1 MRTHNISRKFQVL
14 VALIAVFT
22 CGLPAIASALPATV
36 NLTVH
41 YQRPGGDY
49 QDWNLWIW
57 KNLTSGADVDVNS
70 NGVTFTSADDF
81 GKIAT
86 VKIEGMDKFEN
97 IGIIV
102 RKGAW
107 DSKDMGDDRFITNI
121 PDSGNVEIWL
131 RQGDPTIHYSIP
143 TTPIP
148 KNPAIELTKLYD
160 SPEFAAKYTYT
171 GNDLGV
177 TYTKAST
184 KLRVWAPTAKAVSVV
199 TYKEFDSPSSS
210 GTLIKMTYDTKGT
223 WVATLKGDQNGTVFN
238 YRVSVNN
245 TVNEAVDP
253 YVRAT
258 TVNGTRGV
266 IVNLDATDPKG
277 WSSSKPKFSGRPTDA
292 VIYELHVRDLSMDP
306 SSGIPAKNKGK
317 FLALTDLNTINNGQK
332 TGVAAI
338 KDLGVTHVELLPIF
352 DFATVNENLPT
363 FNWGYDPQNYNVPE
377 GSYSSDPTKPTA
389 RITELKS
396 AIMSLHKAGL
406 RVNMDVVY
414 NHVSNANT
422 FSQNLIVPGYFF
434 RRDDNGNL
442 TSGSGCGNDVASER
456 PMVRKFIVDSV
467 KFWATEYNM
476 DGFRFDLMGLMD
488 IQTINEI
495 TAMLKK
501 IDPTILVI
509 GEGWNMGTL
518 PPEKKANQLN
528 IAQLPGV
535 AHFNDQIRDGI
546 KGSVFD
552 AADNGFATGKFTAKM
567 NVMAGIVG
575 NTDYSTDIMTKWTTT
590 APGQSVNY
598 VESHDNM
605 TLVDKIT
612 ASVKDA
618 TPADIAQLS
627 RLASS
632 IAFLSQGMPFMQ
644 AGQEFLRSKGGDPN
658 SYKSSDLVNSLKW
671 GTQTTHK
678 ATVKYFKGLIAL
690 RKAHPAFRMA
700 TTELVR
706 KNLKFLTS
714 PEGTIAY
721 LLNGAAVKDSAGT
734 LVVIH
739 NANTTPQTISLPK
752 SGSWS
757 VHVEADRAGTS
768 VLRKISGDSVV
779 VAPRSTLV
787 ITQ

>member
-1 MRTHNISRKFQVL
+1 MRTHNLSKKIQVL
-14 VALIAVFT
+14 VALFAVFT
-22 CGLPAIASALPATV
+22 VGLPAIASAMPATV

-86 VKIEGMDKFEN
+86 VKIEGMEKFEN
-97 IGIIV
+97 LGIIV

-107 DSKDMGDDRFITNI
+107 DSKDFGDDRFISNI
-121 PDSGNVEIWL
+121 PDNGNVEIWL

-148 KNPAIELTKLYD
+148 ANPAIEFAKLYD

-177 TYTKAST
+177 TYTKTST

-199 TYKEFDSPSSS
+199 TYKEPDAPYSS
-210 GTLIKMTYDTKGT
+210 GVLTKMTYDTKGT

-238 YRVSVNN
+238 YRVSVND
-245 TVNEAVDP
+245 TLNEAVDP

-277 WSSSKPKFSGRPTDA
+277 WSTSKPKFSGKPTDA
-292 VIYELHVRDLSMDP
+292 VIYELHVRDLSMDQ
-306 SSGIPAKNKGK
+306 SSGIPAAHKGK
-317 FLALTDLNTINNGQK
+317 FLALTDLSTSNSGQK
-332 TGVAAI
+332 TGVSAI

-377 GSYSSDPTKPTA
+377 GSYSSDPKNPTA

-396 AIMSLHKAGL
+396 AIMGMHKAGL

-434 RRDDNGNL
+434 RRDNNGNL
-442 TSGSGCGNDVASER
+442 TSGSGCGNDVATER

-467 KFWATEYNM
+467 KYWTTEYNM
-476 DGFRFDLMGLMD
+476 DGYRFDLMGLMD
-488 IQTINEI
+488 IETINEI
-495 TAMLKK
+495 TAALKK

-518 PPEKKANQLN
+518 PADKRANQINISKLN
-528 IAQLPGV
+528 GV
-535 AHFNDQIRDGI
+535 SHFNDQIRDGI

-575 NTDYSTDIMTKWTTT
+575 NTDYSTEIMTKWTTT

-618 TPADIAQLS
+618 KPADIAQLS
-627 RLASS
+627 QLAGS
-632 IAFLSQGMPFMQ
+632 IALLSQGMPFIQ
-644 AGQEFLRSKGGDPN
+644 AGQEFLRSKGGDSN

-671 GTQTTHK
+671 GTQSANST
-678 ATVKYFKGLIAL
+678 TVKYYKGIIAL

-700 TTELVR
+700 TTDLVK
-706 KNLKFLTS
+706 KNLKFFTS

-721 LLNGAAVKDSAGT
+721 SINGSDVKDSAST
-734 LVVIH
+734 IVVVH
-739 NANTTPQTISLPK
+739 NANTTAQIITLPK
-752 SGSWS
+752 SGNWS
-757 VHVEADRAGTS
+757 VLVESGRAGTT
-768 VLRKISGDSVV
+768 VLRKLTGGSVTV
-779 VAPRSTLV
+779 EARSTLV

>member
-1 MRTHNISRKFQVL
+1 MRTQTLSKKFQL
-14 VALIAVFT
+14 LIALIAVFSF
-22 CGLPAIASALPATV
+22 GLPAIATAVPATV

-41 YQRPGGDY
+41 YQRPAGDY
-49 QDWNLWIW
+49 QGWNLWLW
-57 KNLTSGADVDVNS
+57 KNLNSGSDVDVDT
-70 NGVTFTSADDF
+70 NGVNFTSDDDF
-81 GKIAT
+81 GKIAK
-86 VKIEGMDKFEN
+86 VQISGMDKFES
-97 IGIIV
+97 IGVIV

-107 DSKDMGDDRFITNI
+107 DSKDIGDDRFIDKI
-121 PDSGNVEIWL
+121 KEDGNVEIWL
-131 RQGDPTIHYSIP
+131 RQGDPTIHYEFP
-143 TTPIP
+143 TAPIP
-148 KNPAIELTKLYD
+148 KNPAIELAKIYD

-184 KLRVWAPTAKAVSVV
+184 KLRVWAPTATAVDVV
-199 TYKEFDSPSSS
+199 TYKESDSPSSS
-210 GTLIKMTYDTKGT
+210 GVLTKMSYDSKGT
-223 WVATLKGDQNGTVFN
+223 WVATLKGDRNGTVFN
-238 YRVSVNN
+238 YRVHVNN

-258 TVNGTRGV
+258 TVNGYRGV

-277 WSSSKPKFSGRPTDA
+277 WSAAKPKFSGQPTDA
-292 VIYELHVRDLSMDP
+292 VIYELHVRDLSMDQ
-306 SSGIPAKNKGK
+306 SSGISEAHKGK
-317 FLALTDLNTINNGQK
+317 YLAFTDLNTANKGQK
-332 TGVAAI
+332 TGVSAI
-338 KDLGVTHVELLPIF
+338 KELGVTHVELLPIF
-352 DFATVNENLPT
+352 DFATVNENMPS

-377 GSYSSDPTKPTA
+377 GSYSSDPTNPTK

-396 AIMSLHKAGL
+396 AIASMHKTGL

-467 KFWATEYNM
+467 KYWASEYNL

-495 TAMLKK
+495 TYALKK

-518 PPEKKANQLN
+518 AADKRANQLN
-528 IAQLPGV
+528 ISKLNGV
-535 AHFNDQIRDGI
+535 SHFNDQIRDGI

-552 AADNGFATGKFTAKM
+552 SADTGFATGKFTSKM
-567 NVMAGIVG
+567 NVLAGIVG
-575 NTDYSTDIMTKWTTT
+575 NTDYSTEIVTKWTTT
-590 APGQSVNY
+590 TPGQSVNY

-605 TLVDKIT
+605 TLADKIT
-612 ASVKDA
+612 ASVKNVA
-618 TPADIAQLS
+618 PADVAKLSQLAGS
-627 RLASS
+627 MA
-632 IAFLSQGMPFMQ
+632 ILSQGLPFLQ
-644 AGQEFLRSKGGDPN
+644 AGQEFLRSKGGDTN

-671 GTQTTHK
+671 STK
-678 ATVKYFKGLIAL
+678 AKNASTVKFYQGLIAL
-690 RKAHPAFRMA
+690 RKAHPAFRM
-700 TTELVR
+700 TTTDQVR

-721 LLNGAAVKDSAGT
+721 SLNGSAVKDSAST
-734 LVVIH
+734 LVVVH
-739 NANTTPQTISLPK
+739 NANTSAQTITLPK

-757 VHVEADRAGTS
+757 ILVDAGRAGTT
-768 VLRKISGDSVV
+768 VLRKVTGNSVE
-779 VAPRSTLV
+779 VAARSTLV
-787 ITQ
+787 LTQ

>member
-1 MRTHNISRKFQVL
+1 MRHQTVSKKIQVL
-14 VALIAVFT
+14 VALIVVFT
-22 CGLPAIASALPATV
+22 CGLPAIASAIPATI

-49 QDWNLWIW
+49 QGWNLWIW
-57 KNLTSGADVDVNS
+57 KNLTSGADVDVDA

-86 VKIEGMDKFEN
+86 VKIDGMDKFEN
-97 IGIIV
+97 LGIIV

-107 DSKDMGDDRFITNI
+107 DSKDMGDDRFISNI
-121 PDSGNVEIWL
+121 PENGNVEIWL

-148 KNPAIELTKLYD
+148 ANPAIEFGKLYD
-160 SPEFAAKYTYT
+160 SAEFAAKYTYT

-199 TYKEFDSPSSS
+199 TYKEADAPSSS
-210 GTLIKMTYDTKGT
+210 GALIKMTYDTKGT

-258 TVNGTRGV
+258 TVNGLRGV

-277 WSSSKPKFSGRPTDA
+277 WNSSKPKFSGKPTDA
-292 VIYELHVRDLSMDP
+292 IIYELHVRDLSMDA

-317 FLALTDLNTINNGQK
+317 FLALTDLSTSNNGQK
-332 TGVAAI
+332 TGASAI

-352 DFATVNENLPT
+352 DFATVNENIPT

-377 GSYSSDPTKPTA
+377 GSYSSDPKKPTV
-389 RITELKS
+389 RIAELKS

-467 KFWATEYNM
+467 KYWATEYNL

-488 IQTINEI
+488 IETINEI
-495 TAMLKK
+495 TAALKK

-518 PPEKKANQLN
+518 PADKRANQLN
-528 IAQLPGV
+528 ISKLPGV

-575 NTDYSTDIMTKWTTT
+575 NTDYSTEIMTKWTTT

-618 TPADIAQLS
+618 KPADIAQLS
-627 RLASS
+627 QLAAS
-632 IAFLSQGMPFMQ
+632 IALLSQGMPFIQ
-644 AGQEFLRSKGGDPN
+644 AGQEFLRSKGGDTN

-671 GTQTTHK
+671 GTQSANA
-678 ATVKYFKGLIAL
+678 ATVKYYKGLIAL

-700 TTELVR
+700 TTDLVK

-721 LLNGAAVKDSAGT
+721 SINGSDVKDSAAT
-734 LVVIH
+734 IVVVH
-739 NANTTPQTISLPK
+739 NANTTAQTITLPK

-757 VHVEADRAGTS
+757 VLVESGRAGTT
-768 VLRKISGDSVV
+768 VLRKITGGSVTV
-779 VAPRSTLV
+779 EARSTLV

>member
-1 MRTHNISRKFQVL
+1 MRTHNLSKKIQVL
-14 VALIAVFT
+14 VALFAVFT
-22 CGLPAIASALPATV
+22 VGLPAIASAMPATV

-86 VKIEGMDKFEN
+86 VKIEGMEKFEN
-97 IGIIV
+97 LGIIV

-107 DSKDMGDDRFITNI
+107 DSKDFGDDRFISNI
-121 PDSGNVEIWL
+121 PDNGNVEIWL

-148 KNPAIELTKLYD
+148 ANPAIEFAKLYD

-177 TYTKAST
+177 TYTKTST

-199 TYKEFDSPSSS
+199 TYKEPDAPYSS
-210 GTLIKMTYDTKGT
+210 GVLTKMTYDTKGT

-238 YRVSVNN
+238 YRVSVND
-245 TVNEAVDP
+245 TLNEAVDP

-277 WSSSKPKFSGRPTDA
+277 WSTSKPKFSGKPTDA
-292 VIYELHVRDLSMDP
+292 VIYELHVRDLSMDQ
-306 SSGIPAKNKGK
+306 SSGIPATHKGK
-317 FLALTDLNTINNGQK
+317 FLALTDLSTSNSGQK
-332 TGVAAI
+332 TGVSAI

-377 GSYSSDPTKPTA
+377 GSYSSDPKNPTA

-396 AIMSLHKAGL
+396 AIMGMHKAGL

-434 RRDDNGNL
+434 RRDNNGNL
-442 TSGSGCGNDVASER
+442 TSGSGCGNDVATER

-467 KFWATEYNM
+467 KYWTTEYNM
-476 DGFRFDLMGLMD
+476 DGYRFDLMGLMD
-488 IQTINEI
+488 IETINEI
-495 TAMLKK
+495 TAVLKK

-518 PPEKKANQLN
+518 PADKRANQINISKLN
-528 IAQLPGV
+528 GV
-535 AHFNDQIRDGI
+535 SHFNDQIRDGI

-575 NTDYSTDIMTKWTTT
+575 NTDYSTEIMTKWTTT

-618 TPADIAQLS
+618 KPADIAQLS
-627 RLASS
+627 QLAGS
-632 IAFLSQGMPFMQ
+632 IALLSQGMPFIQ
-644 AGQEFLRSKGGDPN
+644 AGQEFLRSKGGDSN

-671 GTQTTHK
+671 GTQSANST
-678 ATVKYFKGLIAL
+678 TVKYYKGIIAL

-700 TTELVR
+700 TTDLVK
-706 KNLKFLTS
+706 KNLKFFTS

-721 LLNGAAVKDSAGT
+721 SINGSDVKDSAAT
-734 LVVIH
+734 IVVVH
-739 NANTTPQTISLPK
+739 NANTSAQTITLPK

-757 VHVEADRAGTS
+757 VLVESGRAGTT
-768 VLRKISGDSVV
+768 VLRKITGGTVSVE
-779 VAPRSTLV
+779 ARSTLV

>member
-1 MRTHNISRKFQVL
+1 MRHQTVTKKIQVL

-22 CGLPAIASALPATV
+22 CGLPAIASAIPATI

-49 QDWNLWIW
+49 QGWNLWIW
-57 KNLTSGADVDVNS
+57 KNLTSGADVDVDA

-86 VKIEGMDKFEN
+86 VKIDGMDKFEN
-97 IGIIV
+97 LGIIV

-121 PDSGNVEIWL
+121 SENGNVEIWL

-148 KNPAIELTKLYD
+148 ANPAIEFAKLYD
-160 SPEFAAKYTYT
+160 SAEFAAKYTYT

-199 TYKEFDSPSSS
+199 TYKEADAPSSS
-210 GTLIKMTYDTKGT
+210 GALIKMTYDTKGT

-245 TVNEAVDP
+245 TINEAVDP

-258 TVNGTRGV
+258 TVNGLRGV

-277 WSSSKPKFSGRPTDA
+277 WNTSKPKFSGKPTDA
-292 VIYELHVRDLSMDP
+292 VIYELHVRDLSMDA

-317 FLALTDLNTINNGQK
+317 FLALTDLSTSNNGQK
-332 TGVAAI
+332 TGIAAI

-352 DFATVNENLPT
+352 DFATVNENIPT

-377 GSYSSDPTKPTA
+377 GSYSSDPKKPTV

-467 KFWATEYNM
+467 KYWATEYNL

-488 IQTINEI
+488 IETINEI
-495 TAMLKK
+495 TAALKK

-518 PPEKKANQLN
+518 PADKRANQLN
-528 IAQLPGV
+528 ISKLPGV

-575 NTDYSTDIMTKWTTT
+575 NTDYSTEIMTKWTTT

-618 TPADIAQLS
+618 KPADIAQLS
-627 RLASS
+627 QLAAS
-632 IAFLSQGMPFMQ
+632 IALLSQGMPFIQ
-644 AGQEFLRSKGGDPN
+644 AGQEFLRSKGGDTN

-671 GTQTTHK
+671 GTQSANA
-678 ATVKYFKGLIAL
+678 ATVKYYKGLIAL

-700 TTELVR
+700 TTDLVK

-721 LLNGAAVKDSAGT
+721 SINGSDVKDSALT
-734 LVVIH
+734 IVVVH
-739 NANTTPQTISLPK
+739 NANTTAQTITLPK

-757 VHVEADRAGTS
+757 VLVESGRAGTT
-768 VLRKISGDSVV
+768 VLRKITGGSVSV
-779 VAPRSTLV
+779 EARSTLV

>member
-1 MRTHNISRKFQVL
+1 MRTQTLSKKFQL
-14 VALIAVFT
+14 LIALIAVFSF
-22 CGLPAIASALPATV
+22 GLPAIATAVPATV

-41 YQRPGGDY
+41 YQRPAGDY
-49 QDWNLWIW
+49 QSWNLWLW
-57 KNLTSGADVDVNS
+57 KNLNSGSDVDVDT
-70 NGVTFTSADDF
+70 NGVNFTSDDDF
-81 GKIAT
+81 GKIAK
-86 VKIEGMDKFEN
+86 VQISGMDKFES
-97 IGIIV
+97 IGVIV

-107 DSKDMGDDRFITNI
+107 DSKDIGDDRFIDKI
-121 PDSGNVEIWL
+121 KEDGNVEIWL
-131 RQGDPTIHYSIP
+131 RQGDPTIHYEFP
-143 TTPIP
+143 TAPIP
-148 KNPAIELTKLYD
+148 KNPAIELAKIYD

-184 KLRVWAPTAKAVSVV
+184 KLRVWAPTATAVDVV
-199 TYKEFDSPSSS
+199 TYKESDSPSSS
-210 GTLIKMTYDTKGT
+210 GVLTKMSYDSKGT
-223 WVATLKGDQNGTVFN
+223 WVATLKGDRNGTVFN
-238 YRVSVNN
+238 YRVHVNN

-258 TVNGTRGV
+258 TVNGYRGV

-277 WSSSKPKFSGRPTDA
+277 WSAAKPKFSGQPTDA
-292 VIYELHVRDLSMDP
+292 VIYELHVRDLSMDQ
-306 SSGIPAKNKGK
+306 SSGISEAHKGK
-317 FLALTDLNTINNGQK
+317 YLAFTDLNTANKGQK
-332 TGVAAI
+332 TGVSAI
-338 KDLGVTHVELLPIF
+338 KELGVTHVELLPIF
-352 DFATVNENLPT
+352 DYATVNENMPS

-377 GSYSSDPTKPTA
+377 GSYSSDPTNPTK

-396 AIMSLHKAGL
+396 AIASMHKTGL

-467 KFWATEYNM
+467 KYWASEYNL

-495 TAMLKK
+495 TSALKK

-518 PPEKKANQLN
+518 AADKRANQLN
-528 IAQLPGV
+528 ISKLNGV
-535 AHFNDQIRDGI
+535 SHFNDQIRDGI

-552 AADNGFATGKFTAKM
+552 SADTGFATGKFTSKM
-567 NVMAGIVG
+567 NVLAGIVG
-575 NTDYSTDIMTKWTTT
+575 NTDYSTEIVTKWTTT
-590 APGQSVNY
+590 TPGQSVNY

-605 TLVDKIT
+605 TLADKIT
-612 ASVKDA
+612 ASVKNVA
-618 TPADIAQLS
+618 PADVAKLSQLAGS
-627 RLASS
+627 MAL
-632 IAFLSQGMPFMQ
+632 LSQGLPFLQ
-644 AGQEFLRSKGGDPN
+644 AGQEFLRSKGGDTN

-671 GTQTTHK
+671 STK
-678 ATVKYFKGLIAL
+678 ATNASTVKFYQGLIAL
-690 RKAHPAFRMA
+690 RKAHPAFRM
-700 TTELVR
+700 TTTDQVR
-706 KNLKFLTS
+706 KNLAFLTS

-721 LLNGAAVKDSAGT
+721 SLNGSAVKDSAST
-734 LVVIH
+734 LVVVH
-739 NANTTPQTISLPK
+739 NANTSAQTITLPK

-757 VHVEADRAGTS
+757 ILVDAGRAGTT
-768 VLRKISGDSVV
+768 VLRKVTGNSVE
-779 VAPRSTLV
+779 VAARSTLV
-787 ITQ
+787 LTQ

>member
-1 MRTHNISRKFQVL
+1 MRTHNISRRIQVL

-199 TYKEFDSPSSS
+199 TYKESDSPSSS

-277 WSSSKPKFSGRPTDA
+277 WNSSKPKFSGRPTDA

-317 FLALTDLNTINNGQK
+317 FLALTDLNTSNNGQK

-495 TAMLKK
+495 TTMLKK

-618 TPADIAQLS
+618 TPADVAQLS

-632 IAFLSQGMPFMQ
+632 IPFLSQGMPFMQ

-671 GTQTTHK
+671 STQGTNAT
-678 ATVKYFKGLIAL
+678 TVKYFKGLIAL

-721 LLNGAAVKDSAGT
+721 SLNGAAVKDSAGT

-739 NANTTPQTISLPK
+739 NANTTAQTVSLPK
-752 SGSWS
+752 TGSWS
-757 VHVEADRAGTS
+757 VHVEGDRAGTA
-768 VLRKISGDSVV
+768 VLRKLSGDSVV

>member
-1 MRTHNISRKFQVL
+1 MRHQTVTKKIQVL

-22 CGLPAIASALPATV
+22 CGLPAIASAIPATI

-49 QDWNLWIW
+49 QGWNLWIW
-57 KNLTSGADVDVNS
+57 KNLTSGADVDVDA

-86 VKIEGMDKFEN
+86 VKIDGMDKFEN
-97 IGIIV
+97 LGIIV

-121 PDSGNVEIWL
+121 PENGNVEIWL

-148 KNPAIELTKLYD
+148 ANPAIEFAKLYD
-160 SPEFAAKYTYT
+160 SAEFAAKYTYT

-199 TYKEFDSPSSS
+199 TYKEADAPSSS
-210 GTLIKMTYDTKGT
+210 GSLIKMTYDTKGT
-223 WVATLKGDQNGTVFN
+223 WVATLKGDQYGTVFN

-245 TVNEAVDP
+245 TINEAVDP

-258 TVNGTRGV
+258 TVNGLRGV

-277 WSSSKPKFSGRPTDA
+277 WNTSKPKFSGKPTDA

-317 FLALTDLNTINNGQK
+317 FLALTDLSTSNNGQK

-352 DFATVNENLPT
+352 DFATVNENIPT

-377 GSYSSDPTKPTA
+377 GSYSSDPKKPTV
-389 RITELKS
+389 RITEFKS

-467 KFWATEYNM
+467 KYWATEYNL

-488 IQTINEI
+488 IETINEI
-495 TAMLKK
+495 TAALKK

-518 PPEKKANQLN
+518 PADKRANQLN
-528 IAQLPGV
+528 ISKLPGV

-575 NTDYSTDIMTKWTTT
+575 NTDYSTEIMTKWTTT

-618 TPADIAQLS
+618 KPADIAQLS
-627 RLASS
+627 QLAAS
-632 IAFLSQGMPFMQ
+632 IALLSQGMPFIQ
-644 AGQEFLRSKGGDPN
+644 AGQEFLRSKGGDTN

-671 GTQTTHK
+671 GTQSANA
-678 ATVKYFKGLIAL
+678 ATVKYYKGLIAL

-700 TTELVR
+700 TTDLVK

-721 LLNGAAVKDSAGT
+721 SINGSDVKDSAAT
-734 LVVIH
+734 IVVVH
-739 NANTTPQTISLPK
+739 NANTTAQTITLPK

-757 VHVEADRAGTS
+757 VLVESGRAGTT
-768 VLRKISGDSVV
+768 VLRKITGGSVSV
-779 VAPRSTLV
+779 EARSTLV

>member
-1 MRTHNISRKFQVL
+1 MRNQTLSKKFQL
-14 VALIAVFT
+14 LIALIAVFSF
-22 CGLPAIASALPATV
+22 GLPAIATAVPATV

-41 YQRPGGDY
+41 YQRPAGDY
-49 QDWNLWIW
+49 QGWNLWLW
-57 KNLTSGADVDVNS
+57 KNLNSGSDVDVDT
-70 NGVTFTSADDF
+70 NGVNFTSDDDF
-81 GKIAT
+81 GKIAK
-86 VKIEGMDKFEN
+86 VEISGMDKFES
-97 IGIIV
+97 IGLIV
-102 RKGAW
+102 RKGVW
-107 DSKDMGDDRFITNI
+107 DSKDIGDDRFIDKI
-121 PDSGNVEIWL
+121 KEDGNVEIWL
-131 RQGDPTIHYSIP
+131 RQGDPTIHYEFP
-143 TTPIP
+143 TAPIP
-148 KNPAIELTKLYD
+148 KNPAIELAKIYD

-184 KLRVWAPTAKAVSVV
+184 KLRVWAPTATAVDVV
-199 TYKEFDSPSSS
+199 TYKESDSPSSS
-210 GTLIKMTYDTKGT
+210 GVLTKMSYDSKGT
-223 WVATLKGDQNGTVFN
+223 WVATLKGDRNGTVFN
-238 YRVSVNN
+238 YRVHVNN

-258 TVNGTRGV
+258 TVNGYRGV

-277 WSSSKPKFSGRPTDA
+277 WSAAKPKFSGQPTDA
-292 VIYELHVRDLSMDP
+292 VIYELHVRDLSMDQ
-306 SSGIPAKNKGK
+306 SSGISEAHKGK
-317 FLALTDLNTINNGQK
+317 YLAFTDLNTANKGQK
-332 TGVAAI
+332 TGVSAI
-338 KDLGVTHVELLPIF
+338 KELGVTHVELLPIF
-352 DFATVNENLPT
+352 DFATVNENMPS

-377 GSYSSDPTKPTA
+377 GSYSSDPTNPTK

-396 AIMSLHKAGL
+396 AIASMHKTGL

-467 KFWATEYNM
+467 KYWASEYNL

-495 TAMLKK
+495 TYALKK

-518 PPEKKANQLN
+518 AADKRANQLN
-528 IAQLPGV
+528 ISKLNGV
-535 AHFNDQIRDGI
+535 SHFNDQIRDGI

-552 AADNGFATGKFTAKM
+552 SADTGFATGKFTSKM
-567 NVMAGIVG
+567 NVLAGIVG
-575 NTDYSTDIMTKWTTT
+575 NTDYSTEIVTKWTTT
-590 APGQSVNY
+590 TPGQSVNY

-605 TLVDKIT
+605 TLADKIT
-612 ASVKDA
+612 ASVKNVA
-618 TPADIAQLS
+618 PADVAKLSQLAGS
-627 RLASS
+627 MAL
-632 IAFLSQGMPFMQ
+632 LSQGLPFLQ
-644 AGQEFLRSKGGDPN
+644 AGQEFLRSKGGDTN

-671 GTQTTHK
+671 STK
-678 ATVKYFKGLIAL
+678 AKNASTVKFYQGLIAL
-690 RKAHPAFRMA
+690 RKAHPAFRM
-700 TTELVR
+700 TTTDQVR

-721 LLNGAAVKDSAGT
+721 SLNGSAVKDSAST
-734 LVVIH
+734 LVVVH
-739 NANTTPQTISLPK
+739 NANTSAQTITLPK

-757 VHVEADRAGTS
+757 ILVDAGRAGTT
-768 VLRKISGDSVV
+768 VLRKVTGNSVE
-779 VAPRSTLV
+779 VAARSTLV
-787 ITQ
+787 LTQ

>member
-1 MRTHNISRKFQVL
+1 MRHQTVTKKIQVL

-22 CGLPAIASALPATV
+22 CGLPAIASAIPATI

-49 QDWNLWIW
+49 QGWNLWIW
-57 KNLTSGADVDVNS
+57 KNLTSGADVDVDA

-86 VKIEGMDKFEN
+86 VKIDGMDKFEN
-97 IGIIV
+97 LGIIV

-121 PDSGNVEIWL
+121 PENGNVEIWL

-148 KNPAIELTKLYD
+148 ANPAIEFAKLYD
-160 SPEFAAKYTYT
+160 SAEFAAKYTYT

-199 TYKEFDSPSSS
+199 TYKEADAPSSS
-210 GTLIKMTYDTKGT
+210 GALIKMTYDTKGT

-245 TVNEAVDP
+245 TINEAVDP

-258 TVNGTRGV
+258 TVNGLRGV

-277 WSSSKPKFSGRPTDA
+277 WNTSKPKFSGKPTDA
-292 VIYELHVRDLSMDP
+292 IIYELHVRDLSMDA

-317 FLALTDLNTINNGQK
+317 FLALTDLSTSNNGQK
-332 TGVAAI
+332 TGVSAI

-352 DFATVNENLPT
+352 DFATVNENIPT

-377 GSYSSDPTKPTA
+377 GSYSSDPKKPTV
-389 RITELKS
+389 RITEFKS

-467 KFWATEYNM
+467 KYWATEYNL

-488 IQTINEI
+488 IETINEI
-495 TAMLKK
+495 TAALKK

-518 PPEKKANQLN
+518 PADKRANQLN
-528 IAQLPGV
+528 ISKLPGV

-575 NTDYSTDIMTKWTTT
+575 NTDYSTEIMTKWTTT

-618 TPADIAQLS
+618 KPADIAQLS
-627 RLASS
+627 QLAAS
-632 IAFLSQGMPFMQ
+632 IALLSQGMPFIQ
-644 AGQEFLRSKGGDPN
+644 AGQEFLRSKGGDTN

-671 GTQTTHK
+671 GAQSANA
-678 ATVKYFKGLIAL
+678 ATVKYYKGLIAL

-700 TTELVR
+700 TTDLVK

-721 LLNGAAVKDSAGT
+721 SINGSDVKDSAAT
-734 LVVIH
+734 IVVVH
-739 NANTTPQTISLPK
+739 NANTTAQTITLPK

-757 VHVEADRAGTS
+757 VLVESGRAGTT
-768 VLRKISGDSVV
+768 VLRKITGGTVSVE
-779 VAPRSTLV
+779 ARSTLV
-787 ITQ
+787 LTQ